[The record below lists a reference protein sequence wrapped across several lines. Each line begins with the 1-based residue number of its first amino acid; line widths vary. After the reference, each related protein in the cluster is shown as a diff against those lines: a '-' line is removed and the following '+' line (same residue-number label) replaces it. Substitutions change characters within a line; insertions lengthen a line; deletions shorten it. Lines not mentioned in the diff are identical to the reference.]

1 MFRSSYEDGETA
13 GVRKT
18 AKNMK
23 AKGFDIAMISEVTGL
38 SVEEIE
44 KL

>member
-1 MFRSSYEDGETA
+1 MEGIAEV
-13 GVRKT
+13 VRK
-18 AKNMK
+18 MK
-23 AKGFDIAMISEVTGL
+23 AKGMPYSEIQELTGL